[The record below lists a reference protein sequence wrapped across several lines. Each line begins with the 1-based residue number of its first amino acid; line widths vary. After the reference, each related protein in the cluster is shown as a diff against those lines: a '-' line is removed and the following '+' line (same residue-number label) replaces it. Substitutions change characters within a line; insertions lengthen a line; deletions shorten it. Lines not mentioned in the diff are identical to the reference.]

1 MGERLKYKKTEGIIV
16 KKRLML
22 AMSVFLVFLL
32 ATALLGCM
40 PGEAEPEPDED
51 PVVDEPVE
59 PIELVF
65 ASATAPGTTENLAVE
80 KFKEIVEEKTNGVI
94 TVNFFPGGALGGEV
108 DNLEQLKI
116 GEIHM
121 SVLGDITTT
130 THAPEYDPTTLPF
143 IFPDL
148 ESAVEFKLRGPFS
161 DEINR
166 ALEERGGITLLGL
179 SQRGARQL
187 TANVR
192 VETPEDLK
200 GIRLRVPE
208 IPAWVTIWET
218 LGPIPTPVAWPEV
231 YTALQLG
238 VVEAQENPFENI
250 YTPKFYEVQ
259 DYVMLTEH
267 LFGMFHWVAAVEF
280 LDALTPEHREIIA
293 KAVTEATAWADA
305 QIVAREEEIKE
316 KLTELGMEIVEVD
329 KAAFA
334 EAALPGVK
342 KVSEGWAPGVWDEIK
357 VFLGE

>member
-1 MGERLKYKKTEGIIV
+1 M
-16 KKRLML
+16 
-22 AMSVFLVFLL
+22 
-32 ATALLGCM
+32 
-40 PGEAEPEPDED
+40 
-51 PVVDEPVE
+51 
-59 PIELVF
+59 
-65 ASATAPGTTENLAVE
+65 
-80 KFKEIVEEKTNGVI
+80 
-94 TVNFFPGGALGGEV
+94 
-108 DNLEQLKI
+108 
-116 GEIHM
+116 
-121 SVLGDITTT
+121 
-130 THAPEYDPTTLPF
+130 
-143 IFPDL
+143 